1 MIEQELIAA
10 VLRSPSALLD
20 CDCLPEHFESEV
32 HQTIWQTIIDLQSR
46 GEPFDA
52 VTLMEVLPSEAGNRV
67 VAYVNESVGIT
78 ANAAG
83 YSRKIVEGWRERQAL
98 DVYAKAAG
106 GEVTRD
112 EVIQSLMALDNQS
125 DRFEASGQQALKWA
139 LADMEEAAENEGRL
153 RGITTGLADLDAC
166 LGGFHDGDLTVE
178 GARPAMGKTA
188 LLIHHAMHCGVPYG
202 FVSAEQPA
210 HQIAQRMVAA
220 RGGVSLSDLR
230 HGRIGGKEM
239 EAVKA
244 AQGVIK
250 QASLYDRSSPSIL
263 EVERVA
269 RRWRHRQGI
278 KILFVDYI
286 QRIRGAG
293 ERRHEQVGDVVRR
306 LKTLARD
313 LGIPVVALSQVGR
326 QVEGRENKRPS
337 MGDLSDSSEIEK
349 EADQILTLYRDEVYD
364 RNSDDKGLAEIN
376 IAKNRHGYCG
386 AVKVAWMGEHVRFGN
401 LMRAVA

>member
-10 VLRSPSALLD
+10 VLRKPSTLLD

-52 VTLMEVLPSEAGNRV
+52 VTLMEVLPGEAGNRA
-67 VAYVNESVGIT
+67 VAYVNESVGIP

-83 YSRKIVEGWRERQAL
+83 YSRKIVEGWRERQAS
-98 DVYAKAAG
+98 DVYTRASG

-112 EVIQSLMALDNQS
+112 EVIQSLMALDSQS
-125 DRFEASGQQALKWA
+125 DRFEASGDQALRWA
-139 LADMEEAAENEGRL
+139 LADMEEAAASEGKL
-153 RGITTGLADLDAC
+153 RGITSGLADLDSH
-166 LGGFHDGDLTVE
+166 LGGFHNGDLIVE

-188 LLIHHAMHCGVPYG
+188 LLIHHAMHCAVPYG

-210 HQIAQRMVAA
+210 HQIAQRMISAWG
-220 RGGVSLSDLR
+220 RVSLADLR
-230 HGRIGGKEM
+230 QGRVGGKEM
-239 EAVKA
+239 QAVKS
-244 AQGVIK
+244 AQGVVRRANI
-250 QASLYDRSSPSIL
+250 YDRSSPSIL
-263 EVERVA
+263 EIERVA
-269 RRWRHRQGI
+269 RRWQHRHGI
-278 KILFVDYI
+278 RILFVDYI
-286 QRIRGAG
+286 QRIRGSG

-313 LGIPVVALSQVGR
+313 LDIPVVALSQVGR
-326 QVEGRENKRPS
+326 QVEQRENKRPR

-364 RNSDDKGLAEIN
+364 RNSDDKGVAEIA
-376 IAKNRHGYCG
+376 IEKNRHGYVG
-386 AVKVAWMGEHVRFGN
+386 AIKAAWMGEHVRFGN
-401 LMRAVA
+401 LMRSAA